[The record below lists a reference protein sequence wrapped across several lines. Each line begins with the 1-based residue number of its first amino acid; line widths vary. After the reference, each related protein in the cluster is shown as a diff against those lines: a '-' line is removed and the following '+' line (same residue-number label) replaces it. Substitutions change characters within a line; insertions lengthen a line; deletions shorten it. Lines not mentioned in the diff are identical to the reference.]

1 MHEIVVTNNDFS
13 VAPAETG
20 IVLAEDAVFVDS
32 AEFSPDVRVDF
43 DLLVK
48 GKRVGHLGYYP
59 PEEGKRS
66 YPFWVA
72 RIEKD
77 AKTESVRG
85 YGMTPND
92 ALKDAFNS
100 GVRQLRNAIN
110 YAIKTKDLL
119 RRERKHISIKPVRK
133 GQA

>member
-13 VAPAETG
+13 VVPVETG
-20 IVLAEDAVFVDS
+20 IVLAEDAVLVDS
-32 AEFSPDVRVDF
+32 DAFSPDVRVDF

-59 PEEGKRS
+59 PEGKRS

-77 AKTESVRG
+77 AQSEYVRG

-100 GVRQLRNAIN
+100 GIRQLRNAIN
-110 YAIKTKDLL
+110 YAMKTKDLL